1 MRYSKEEKAMWLE
14 DWKASGKSAWTYAK
28 ENGLNQQTFINWTK
42 AESDTKQYF
51 VEIPTIST
59 ANAAMVKQSMGI
71 PEIFIEK
78 GEVKIYIPLMINHNQ
93 LRAVIEGLGTA
104 L

>member
-1 MRYSKEEKAMWLE
+1 MKYSKEERRKHLE
-14 DWKASGKSAWTYAK
+14 NWKESGKNAWAYAK

-42 AESDTKQYF
+42 AGNETKQNF
-51 VEIPTIST
+51 VEIPAVST
-59 ANAAMVKQSMGI
+59 ANAAVVKHQISI
-71 PEIFIEK
+71 PEILIEK

-93 LRAVIEGLGTA
+93 LRAVMEGLGAA